1 VDDFL
6 TVKQAAKEAGVVVSA
21 IYNAIY
27 GGKLI
32 AVRRDPYLIRR
43 EDLANYRA
51 SARVGKPAGNQK
63 PSEEPTVDH

>member
-21 IYNAIY
+21 IYN
-27 GGKLI
+27 GKLVV
-32 AVRRDPYLIRR
+32 VRRDPYLIRR